1 MSGEQMNLGVVAH
14 AAEDLRVEALPEPA
28 PAADEAVIA
37 IDYGGVCG
45 SDLHYWLH
53 GAAGTSILRAP
64 MVLGHEV
71 VGIVDRA
78 AADGSGPAAGTPVAV
93 HPGTPHGVDGVPYPA
108 DRPNLAP
115 ASTYLGSA
123 AHFPH
128 CDGAFARRVALPTR
142 MLRALPA
149 GLDPRDAALIEPAA
163 VAWHGVE
170 RAGDV
175 AGKRVA
181 VIGAG
186 PIGLLAVAVALHH
199 GAAEVVA
206 TDIAAEPRERARAL
220 GATAVLDARESDAVA
235 ALHADVVI
243 ESSGTVPGLH
253 AAVDAAAR
261 GGVVVMLGLQ
271 RAGHIDFPAA
281 TVITRELDLR
291 GALRFNDE
299 IDPVIAAL
307 ADGSL
312 DVRGVVTHVLPA
324 ADAAQ
329 AFAIARDPAASGKV
343 LLDFR
348 G

>member
-1 MSGEQMNLGVVAH
+1 MNLGVVAH
-14 AAEDLRVEALPEPA
+14 AAGDLRVEELPEPS
-28 PAADEAVIA
+28 PSLDEAVIA
-37 IDYGGVCG
+37 IEYGGVCG
-45 SDLHYWLH
+45 SDLHYWQH

-64 MVLGHEV
+64 MLLGHEV
-71 VGIVDRA
+71 VGVVARA
-78 AADGSGPAAGTPVAV
+78 AADGSGPAPGTPVAV
-93 HPGTPHGVDGVPYPA
+93 HPGTPHAIDGVPYPK

-115 ASTYLGSA
+115 AATYLGSA
-123 AHFPH
+123 AHVPH

-149 GLDPRDAALIEPAA
+149 GIGARDAALIEPAA
-163 VAWHGVE
+163 VAWHGLA

-186 PIGLLAVAVALHH
+186 PIGLLAIAVALHH
-199 GAAEVVA
+199 GATEVVA
-206 TDIAAEPRERARAL
+206 TDVAAGPRERALTL
-220 GATAVLDARESDAVA
+220 GAAAALDARESDAIA
-235 ALHADVVI
+235 ALHADVVL

-261 GGVVVMLGLQ
+261 GGVVVLLGLQ
-271 RAGHIDFPAA
+271 RAGDIDFPAA
-281 TVITRELDLR
+281 QAITRELDLR

-299 IDPVIAAL
+299 IDEVIAAL

-324 ADAAQ
+324 ADAAA

-348 G
+348 A

>member
-1 MSGEQMNLGVVAH
+1 MTENLGVVAH
-14 AAEDLRVEALPEPA
+14 AAGDLRVQALPEPE
-28 PAADEAVIA
+28 PTADEAVIA
-37 IDYGGVCG
+37 IAYGGVCG

-64 MVLGHEV
+64 LLLGHEV
-71 VGIVDRA
+71 IGTVERS
-78 AADGSGPAAGTPVAV
+78 AADGSGPAVGTPVAV
-93 HPGTPHGVDGVPYPA
+93 HPATPHGVDGVPYPA
-108 DRPNLAP
+108 ERPNLAP
-115 ASTYLGSA
+115 AGTYLGSA

-142 MLRALPA
+142 MLRVLPD
-149 GLDPRDAALIEPAA
+149 GIDPRDAALIEPAA
-163 VAWHGVE
+163 VAWHGVA

-206 TDIAAEPRERARAL
+206 TDIAEGPRDRAL
-220 GATAVLDARESDAVA
+220 TLGAAAVLDARESEEIAG
-235 ALHADVVI
+235 LHADVVI

-261 GGVVVMLGLQ
+261 GGIVVMLGLQ
-271 RAGHIDFPAA
+271 RAGDVDFPAA
-281 TVITRELDLR
+281 QAITRELDLR

-299 IDPVIAAL
+299 IDEVIAAL

-312 DVRGVVTHVLPA
+312 TVRGVVTHVLRA
-324 ADAAQ
+324 ADALE
-329 AFAIARDPAASGKV
+329 AFEIARDSAVSGKV

-348 G
+348 T

>member
-1 MSGEQMNLGVVAH
+1 MTENLGVVAH
-14 AAEDLRVEALPEPA
+14 AAGDLRVQALPEPE
-28 PAADEAVIA
+28 PTADEAVIA
-37 IDYGGVCG
+37 IAYGGVCG

-64 MVLGHEV
+64 LLLGHEV
-71 VGIVDRA
+71 IGTVERA
-78 AADGSGPAAGTPVAV
+78 AADGSGPAVGTPVAV

-108 DRPNLAP
+108 KSPNLAP
-115 ASTYLGSA
+115 AGTYLGSA

-128 CDGAFARRVALPTR
+128 CEGAFARRVALPTR
-142 MLRALPA
+142 MLRILPA
-149 GLDPRDAALIEPAA
+149 NIDPRDAALIEPAA
-163 VAWHGVE
+163 VAWHGVA

-199 GAAEVVA
+199 GAATVVA
-206 TDIAAEPRERARAL
+206 TDIAAEARERALAL
-220 GATAVLDARESDAVA
+220 GAAAVLDARESEEIA

-253 AAVDAAAR
+253 AAVDAAGR
-261 GGVVVMLGLQ
+261 GGIVVMLGLQ
-271 RAGHIDFPAA
+271 RAGDIDFPAA
-281 TVITRELDLR
+281 QAITRELDLR

-299 IDPVIAAL
+299 IDEVIAAL

-312 DVRGVVTHVLPA
+312 NVRGVVTHVLPA
-324 ADAAQ
+324 ADALE
-329 AFAIARDPAASGKV
+329 AFEIARDSAASGKV

-348 G
+348 T

>member
-1 MSGEQMNLGVVAH
+1 MNLGVVAH
-14 AAEDLRVEALPEPA
+14 AAEDLRVEALPEPV
-28 PAADEAVIA
+28 PAGDEAVIA
-37 IDYGGVCG
+37 ISYGGVCG

-53 GAAGTSILRAP
+53 GAAGASILRAP

-71 VGIVDRA
+71 VGTVERA

-93 HPGTPHGVDGVPYPA
+93 HPGTPHGVDGVPYPPE
-108 DRPNLAP
+108 RPNLAP

-123 AHFPH
+123 AHVPH
-128 CDGAFARRVALPTR
+128 CDGAFARRVALPAR
-142 MLRALPA
+142 MLRVLPA
-149 GLDPRDAALIEPAA
+149 GIDPRDAALIEPAA

-206 TDIAAEPRERARAL
+206 TDIAAEPRERALAL
-220 GATAVLDARESDAVA
+220 GAATVLDARESAAIA

-261 GGVVVMLGLQ
+261 GGVVVLLGLQ
-271 RAGHIDFPAA
+271 RAGDIDFPAA
-281 TVITRELDLR
+281 QAITRELDLR

-299 IDPVIAAL
+299 IDDVIAAL
-307 ADGSL
+307 ADGTL

-324 ADAAQ
+324 ADALE
-329 AFAIARDPAASGKV
+329 AFAIARDSAASGKV